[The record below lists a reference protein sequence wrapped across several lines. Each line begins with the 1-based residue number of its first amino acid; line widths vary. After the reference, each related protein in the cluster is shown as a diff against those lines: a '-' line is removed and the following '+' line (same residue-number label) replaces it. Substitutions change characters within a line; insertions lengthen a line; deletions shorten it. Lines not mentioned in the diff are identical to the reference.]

1 MKLGNITQVIMTAR
15 KAHIS
20 GVFGEGQGW
29 FAEWADAS
37 PKDSVY
43 VYYIGEKQIGFVY
56 GEPADFETLIGFEE
70 QYRDEER
77 HRVMSDFNDAEEIRC
92 LAREFELELQNI

>member
-37 PKDSVY
+37 PRDSVY
-43 VYYIGEKQIGFVY
+43 VYYIGETKIGFVY
-56 GEPADFETLIGFEE
+56 GEPADFETLVDFEN
-70 QYRDEER
+70 QY
-77 HRVMSDFNDAEEIRC
+77 HDAEELRC
-92 LAREFELELQNI
+92 LAREFEL